1 MKEFILFSVQHVINT
16 SLDKGAES
24 FFLCRCHFGCINRC
38 SDFDGYRLLLN
49 LWNMGLENIFCIFY
63 GDGNDRPRVPSGK
76 RKMEV
81 PFLINSMQFKM
92 VFSPSRTFSRSRNWQ
107 LM

>member
-38 SDFDGYRLLLN
+38 AEFDGYRLLLN
-49 LWNMGLENIFCIFY
+49 LWNMGFENIFCIFY
-63 GDGNDRPRVPSGK
+63 GDGNDRTAGFGRNLKSTVLKWKHFAAKAPRAF
-76 RKMEV
+76 RKEEDGGSL
-81 PFLINSMQFKM
+81 FD
-92 VFSPSRTFSRSRNWQ
+92 
-107 LM
+107 